1 MDTISSRL
9 FNIDEDRMQE
19 RESTE
24 NGELKDPNTAINIS
38 ELDVRERRQ
47 LEAYINIENGQDK
60 QNLTAHGLYKQQ
72 EQNALEIG
80 KSIKRIK
87 SKDSRLRLISKGDSC
102 SLAKKSAPKPKHSN
116 LIRKRQPYMNVK
128 KEECSERSTIKY
140 NSGVKRCPICGDKAS
155 THVHYGGTSCH
166 SCRAFFRRS
175 VNSSNR

>member
-80 KSIKRIK
+80 NSIKQIK
-87 SKDSRLRLISKGDSC
+87 SKDSRFLYFGKN
-102 SLAKKSAPKPKHSN
+102 KSAPKPKYSN
-116 LIRKRQPYMNVK
+116 LIMRD
-128 KEECSERSTIKY
+128 S
-140 NSGVKRCPICGDKAS
+140 
-155 THVHYGGTSCH
+155 HL
-166 SCRAFFRRS
+166 
-175 VNSSNR
+175 